1 MTEENKND
9 KTASVEEAAEQAPL
23 LTPEE
28 QLARDY
34 AELDSKF
41 QRLRADYANY
51 QKRVPKMIADEVNY
65 KVESFIKALL
75 PGLDN
80 FEHALKH
87 SENSEDVKSVLDGV
101 KMVYANIIEILK
113 SQELEIIESKGAHFE
128 PSYHQA
134 VVHQSV
140 ETEPDGIVLEELQKG
155 YMIKGKVIRPAMVVV
170 NKIEHKEDA
179 PAPEGDA

>member
-1 MTEENKND
+1 MTDKDKKKQTAEEQAQQ
-9 KTASVEEAAEQAPL
+9 TEEQAPQ

-28 QLARDY
+28 QLAQDY
-34 AELDSKF
+34 AELDSRY

-51 QKRVPKMIADEVNY
+51 QKRVPKMISDEVSY

-80 FEHALKH
+80 FEHAIKH
-87 SENSEDVKSVLDGV
+87 SENSEDVKSVVDGV
-101 KMVYANIIEILK
+101 KMVYANLIEILK
-113 SQELEIIESKGAHFE
+113 SQELEVVECKGALFD
-128 PSYHQA
+128 PASHQA

-155 YMIKGKVIRPAMVVV
+155 YAIKGKVVRPAMVVV
-170 NKIEHKEDA
+170 NKIEEQGA
-179 PAPEGDA
+179 PGEEA